1 MAPLPGSRFR
11 TLPSRLAEL
20 LARAANRCATQPEH
34 DLARRQPPLRA
45 SSGPGRLAR
54 LALLAGLG
62 LSPALAAAATFDLC
76 VRGTGVGV
84 SRIARLTLE
93 VSGAE
98 VTAAQAPRLGA
109 VLANERLWN
118 NAADEV
124 FGAPFDAEICGEAV
138 APAQRLVVALDAAQ
152 VRALLAGGASAAR
165 PATAAAPASGSEA
178 PPPAAARSASPT
190 RSLQP
195 GAAPARPAGGEGL
208 VRDAQGNLLYH
219 VVRVHY
225 ATNRK
230 ESSPFAPPDTRFG
243 GERGPL
249 SYGVAQVTI
258 PRTHRVGLLE
268 APSILRLEFK
278 PDPTKHVVLTSLQ
291 SLSHEAWRAEL
302 AKRATTLG
310 NVGILVFI
318 HGYNV
323 AFQDAARRAGQL
335 SHDLGFAGP
344 TVLFSWPSQGGLVDY
359 TVDEQAAEWSIPDMK
374 DVLASLGTIAQNT
387 PVYVIAHSMGNRV
400 LARGFKALVAE
411 DAKKLAAYRQIVLA
425 APDIDAD
432 VFRREIGPA
441 ILGKGPRVTL
451 YASSN
456 DKALIASRKVHGGY
470 KRLGESGEG
479 IVVMRDLDTVDAS
492 SVSTEFLGHS
502 YFGDSSTVMS
512 DLIYVIQKSLPP
524 QERTRFALE
533 AVRAGIGEYWRFKKQ

>member
-1 MAPLPGSRFR
+1 MW
-11 TLPSRLAEL
+11 
-20 LARAANRCATQPEH
+20 
-34 DLARRQPPLRA
+34 
-45 SSGPGRLAR
+45 
-54 LALLAGLG
+54 LALG
-62 LSPALAAAATFDLC
+62 PALAAAATFELC

-84 SRIARLTLE
+84 SRIARLTLQ
-93 VSGAE
+93 VNGAE
-98 VTAAQAPRLGA
+98 VTATQAPRLGA
-109 VLANERLWN
+109 VLANERLWSN
-118 NAADEV
+118 TADEV
-124 FGAPFDAEICGEAV
+124 FGAPFDAEICGEAS
-138 APAQRLVVALDAAQ
+138 APAHRLSVTLDAAQ
-152 VRALLAGGASAAR
+152 VRALLAGNE
-165 PATAAAPASGSEA
+165 AAPPVAS
-178 PPPAAARSASPT
+178 RSASPAAGAGTPPPSAT
-190 RSLQP
+190 RSMQP
-195 GAAPARPAGGEGL
+195 GAATARPASGDGL
-208 VRDAQGNLLYH
+208 ARDAQGNLLYN

-230 ESSPFAPPDTRFG
+230 ETSPFAPPDTRFG
-243 GERGPL
+243 GGRGPL
-249 SYGVAQVTI
+249 SYGVALVTI
-258 PRTHRVGLLE
+258 PRSHRVGLLE

-278 PDPTKHVVLTSLQ
+278 PDPTRHVVLTSLQ

-302 AKRATTLG
+302 AKRASTLG
-310 NVGILVFI
+310 NAGILVFI

-323 AFQDAARRAGQL
+323 AFHDAARRAGQL

-359 TVDEQAAEWSIPDMK
+359 TVDEQSAEWSIPDMK
-374 DVLASLGTIAQNT
+374 EVLASLGTIALNT

-411 DAKKLAAYRQIVLA
+411 DARKLAAFRQIVLA

-441 ILGKGPRVTL
+441 ILDKGPRVTL

-470 KRLGESGEG
+470 KRLGESGDG
-479 IVVMRDLDTVDAS
+479 IVVMNGLDTVDAS

-533 AVRAGIGEYWRFKKQ
+533 PVRAAFGQYWRFKKQ